1 MVIAGEGTAIVRCS
15 AKDAYEFVLD
25 LERYRQA
32 DRKVGA
38 VHSVVWHGSEG
49 EIHYSG
55 CFRGWT
61 TPAVRQTITVE
72 PYRRI
77 DVRSKPGTLAHAAT
91 CFHGVFTFDE
101 LGDGTT
107 RVFHR
112 EELDLHPAVA
122 WLLAPLLRDWLAA
135 DTPEEVARMKE
146 LLASSTRWA
155 ASRRWRSR

>member
-1 MVIAGEGTAIVRCS
+1 MVIAGEGTAIVRCF

-25 LERYRQA
+25 LDRYRQA
-32 DRKVGA
+32 DQKIGT
-38 VHSVVWHGSEG
+38 VHSVTWHGTEA

-77 DVRSKPGTLAHAAT
+77 DVLSKPGTMAHAASR
-91 CFHGVFTFDE
+91 FHGVFTFEE

-135 DTPEEVARMKE
+135 DTPEEVARMKQ
-146 LLASSTRWA
+146 LLEEPAP
-155 ASRRWRSR
+155 